1 MLAATI
7 AGTSHGNQSLKGRNS
22 AKEARCLPPG
32 EDRAAET
39 LLICGGGGGSTTL
52 ISRPSR
58 DIFERA
64 RSLLRLRLGVMT
76 PNLKERIELF
86 HDIVSSRSE
95 GNQKMNQSSFFP
107 LFFFGGIPREEAN

>member
-39 LLICGGGGGSTTL
+39 LLTGGGGSTTL

-64 RSLLRLRLGVMT
+64 RSLLRLGVMT
-76 PNLKERIELF
+76 RT
-86 HDIVSSRSE
+86 
-95 GNQKMNQSSFFP
+95 
-107 LFFFGGIPREEAN
+107 